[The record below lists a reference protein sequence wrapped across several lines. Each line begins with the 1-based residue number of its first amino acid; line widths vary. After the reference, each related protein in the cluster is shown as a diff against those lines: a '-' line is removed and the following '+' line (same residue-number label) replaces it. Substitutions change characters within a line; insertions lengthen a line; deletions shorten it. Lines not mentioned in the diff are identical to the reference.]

1 MEWYEEFRMN
11 FPATLNQI
19 YVNMAYFNPLPTS
32 VVKAMN
38 AWMEE
43 VNQGV
48 VNKEGWKKDQPVI
61 RDKLSRLVN
70 CKPHEIAFPKN
81 TCEGL
86 NIVAQS
92 LRWNPGDNVV
102 VNDQENLSNVF
113 PWLNLRQQGVEVRI
127 LKARDYRL
135 PVDHIM
141 SMVDTK
147 TKVVAVSYVQY
158 GSGFRADLESL
169 GSQCHATGAR
179 LIVDGIQGIG
189 VLKFD
194 AKHWNVDAMACGGHK
209 GLLAP
214 IGVSFLFCKEDL
226 MKELRPAFVG
236 PSAATQINKAN
247 DFSLEFSSLT
257 DARRLEYGNLNYVGL
272 AGLKAGLEL
281 LEKAGIERIEQ
292 RVLRLSRLLDSGL
305 RELGYRVISP
315 SIPEEQSSL
324 VVLILPDPDDF
335 YGYLREHNIVAMRQ
349 KLGTIR
355 FSFHAYNNDEEVYRI
370 LEVASGYEKR
380 WL

>member
-1 MEWYEEFRMN
+1 MEWYDEFRTN
-11 FPATLNQI
+11 FPATQDQI
-19 YVNMAYFNPLPTS
+19 YANMAYFNPLPTN
-32 VVKAMN
+32 VIKAMN
-38 AWMEE
+38 GLMNE
-43 VNQGV
+43 VNRGI
-48 VNKEGWKKDQPVI
+48 VNKEAWKKDQPVI
-61 RDKLSRLVN
+61 RDKLSQLVN
-70 CKPHEIAFPKN
+70 CKPHEIAFTKN

-86 NIVAQS
+86 NIVAQG
-92 LRWNPGDNVV
+92 LTWKPGDNVV

-141 SMVDTK
+141 SLVDSR
-147 TKVVAVSYVQY
+147 TKVVAISYVQY
-158 GSGFRADLESL
+158 GSGFRADLASL
-169 GSQCHATGAR
+169 GPKCHAAGTR

-194 AKHWNVDAMACGGHK
+194 AKNWNVDAVACGGHK

-214 IGVSFLFCKEDL
+214 IGVGFLFCKEDL
-226 MKELRPAFVG
+226 LKELHPAFLG
-236 PSAATQINKAN
+236 PSAATQINRGA
-247 DFSLEFSSLT
+247 DFSLEFSSLS
-257 DARRLEYGNLNYVGL
+257 DARRLEYGNLNYIGL

-281 LEKAGIERIEQ
+281 LERAGIERIEN

-335 YGYLREHNIVAMRQ
+335 WNYLKTHNIVAMRQ

-370 LEVASGYEKR
+370 LEIAANYEKR
-380 WL
+380 SV

>member
-11 FPATLNQI
+11 FPATRNQI
-19 YVNMAYFNPLPTS
+19 YVNMAYFNPLPTN
-32 VVKAMN
+32 VIKAMN
-38 AWMEE
+38 ALMDE
-43 VNQGV
+43 VNHGI
-48 VNKEGWKKDQPVI
+48 VNKEAWKKDQPVI
-61 RDKLSRLVN
+61 RDKLSQLVK
-70 CKPHEIAFPKN
+70 CKPHEIAFTKN

-86 NIVAQS
+86 NIVAQG
-92 LRWNPGDNVV
+92 LTWKPGDNVV

-113 PWLNLRQQGVEVRI
+113 PWLNLREQGVEVRI

-135 PVDHIM
+135 PLDHIM
-141 SMVDTK
+141 SIVDRRTK
-147 TKVVAVSYVQY
+147 AVAISFVQY
-158 GSGFRADLESL
+158 GSGFRADLASL
-169 GSQCHATGAR
+169 GSQCHALGAR
-179 LIVDGIQGIG
+179 LIVDAIQGIG

-194 AKHWNVDAMACGGHK
+194 AKNWNVDAVACGGHK

-214 IGVSFLFCKEDL
+214 IGVGFLFCKEDL
-226 MKELRPAFVG
+226 LKELHPAFVG
-236 PSAATQINKAN
+236 PSAATQVNKAT
-247 DFSLEFSSLT
+247 DFSLEFTSLT

-281 LEKAGIERIEQ
+281 LEKAGIERIEN

-335 YGYLREHNIVAMRQ
+335 YNYLKNHKIVAMRQ

-370 LEVASGYEKR
+370 LEIAANYENR
-380 WL
+380 SV